1 MKNKFSKKHTNLL
14 SKILFAWLLLMGSML
29 PVALRAQVKEVTIHV
44 VYYTPKEAKGMTLE
58 KLKKQKPQNGI
69 TVLSFDNPARA
80 AEFHKKLKN
89 NEIAESDYYNYT
101 ENIKVTESGMVV
113 FTMNSNG
120 AVVAVNPF
128 NDSHEIEYLQGGMSC
143 WIGLLN
149 DMQTLKEVSKTE
161 KRKPRKAKPV
171 PSKRYGNFKTMP
183 PHEYPI
189 AEDWTR
195 DNGRFVLA
203 PQFIGLEDADTLC
216 RWEPFVKEG
225 EDFQKTQY
233 RRMGYDFVNDTLA
246 KYVEPGFMKSHEE
259 STVTYSWAIEV
270 PDGKHYK
277 VLADKWVE
285 DYNHPIK
292 RDTIVLDEGL
302 DQEPLRFLEF
312 KVDGVKIKSHRYH
325 IVTEAKDRK
334 SELNLHFKF
343 KVNDAALE
351 EGDSI
356 NEQEKRR
363 LSETFGMALNDANS
377 TVDEVMI
384 VGKSSPEGG
393 YQHNLDLSTRRAAF
407 IQNWV
412 RSRFPNQF
420 IRYKNPAAVV
430 ATWSEVAD
438 TLERQMGEFNKA
450 NDIRA
455 IVRSTNGIEAQ
466 NRKVYALPYYESF
479 IKPVVLPKFRVV
491 SFSYT
496 AIIKK
501 LLSQHEVLY
510 LYENDPDY
518 RKRVKDPYEYEF
530 LFEYLANKP
539 KELEEMAQQAYSAS
553 HIREGNDESIQR
565 PWPLAAYY
573 LSNCLLARGAKN
585 EKILNPYMS
594 NQYPLDTMSFN
605 KNNTRQWWNDEAI
618 VMTQISNF
626 CHKPR
631 EDYRKARILAYNYLK
646 DDPKYDK
653 LKSFLRCYGE
663 EQDSIV
669 REAVASSSPFNKL
682 VIYAAQDARPDL
694 WREALKV
701 ARDTTLIPQKDY
713 RARYLEANL
722 MFRLFAE
729 NDPSEVF
736 QLTPFFP
743 PEEDKKEVI
752 PDSIKYAGMTEWQ
765 IAQEKMMDEMEA
777 ADERQKSPEEIEK
790 ERNKQWGYPMMEAC
804 QINESALGIL
814 KGDGYFDSRYRK
826 AFYFVWE
833 STKKGMTKEQIIEAW
848 RKKPSI
854 EKK

>member
-1 MKNKFSKKHTNLL
+1 MNKFLFNIEQLFFKLL
-14 SKILFAWLLLMGSML
+14 ILCLPFIAFLLPMNIF
-29 PVALRAQVKEVTIHV
+29 AQVKEVTVHV
-44 VYYTPKEAKGMTLE
+44 VTFSKTKGMTDE
-58 KLKKQKPQNGI
+58 KLKKEKPLNGAV
-69 TVLSFDNPARA
+69 VLAFNNPGRA
-80 AEFHKKLKN
+80 KEFYNKLMKN
-89 NEIAESDYYNYT
+89 EVSQSEYSQYADYIKET
-101 ENIKVTESGMVV
+101 ENGGMVM
-113 FTMNSNG
+113 FNMNSNG
-120 AVVAVNPF
+120 VIVVENPF
-128 NDSHEIEYLQGGMSC
+128 TETGGHEIYYLEGRMSC
-143 WIGLLN
+143 WIGLY
-149 DMQTLKEVSKTE
+149 QKEIETLKEVKSVA
-161 KRKPRKAKPV
+161 KRKRPKPKPV
-171 PSKRYGNFKTMP
+171 PSKRYGNFKTMS
-183 PHEYPI
+183 PHEYTI
-189 AEDWTR
+189 SDDWTR

-216 RWEPFVKEG
+216 RWEPFVREG
-225 EDFQKTQY
+225 QDFQETQE
-233 RRMGYDFVNDTLA
+233 RRMGYDFANDTLA
-246 KYVEPGFMKSHEE
+246 KYVEAGFMKSHEE
-259 STVTYSWAIEV
+259 SFVTYSWAIEV

-285 DYNHPIK
+285 DYNRPIK
-292 RDTIVLDEGL
+292 RDTVVLDEGL

-312 KVDGVKIKSHRYH
+312 KVEGVKIDPSRYH

-377 TVDEVMI
+377 TVDEVTI

-393 YQHNLDLSTRRAAF
+393 YQHNMDLSTRRAAF
-407 IQNWV
+407 VQNWV
-412 RSRFPNQF
+412 RSRFPNQY

-438 TLERQMGEFNKA
+438 TLEFQMGEIEKA

-466 NRKVYALPYYESF
+466 NRKVYNLPYYDSF

-518 RKRVKDPYEYEF
+518 RKRVKDPYEYEI
-530 LFEYLANKP
+530 LFEYLSNKP
-539 KELEEMAQQAYSAS
+539 KELEEMAQQAYSSS
-553 HIREGNDESIQR
+553 HIREENDLSIQR
-565 PWPLAAYY
+565 PWPLAAYH
-573 LSNCLLARGAKN
+573 LANCLLARGAKN
-585 EKILNPYMS
+585 EKILNPYLNS
-594 NQYPLDTMSFN
+594 LYPLDAPSRN
-605 KNNTRQWWNDEAI
+605 NNNTKQWWNDEAI

-631 EDYRKARILAYNYLK
+631 EDYRKARFLAYNYLK

-663 EQDSIV
+663 EQDSVV

-682 VIYAAQDARPDL
+682 VVYAAQDARPDL

-701 ARDTTLIPQKDY
+701 ARDTTLIPHRDY

-729 NDPSEVF
+729 TSAEIY
-736 QLTPFFP
+736 QLAPFFP
-743 PEEDKKEVI
+743 PEEVI
-752 PDSIKYAGMTEWQ
+752 DEPDSIKYAGLSQ
-765 IAQEKMMDEMEA
+765 FDIDFIKKMEA
-777 ADERQKSPEEIEK
+777 EDAALAASKTPEEKEIEQ
-790 ERNKQWGYPMMEAC
+790 NKLWGYPMFEAC
-804 QINESALGIL
+804 TINESALGIL
-814 KGDGYFDSRYRK
+814 KGDGYFNSGYRK
-826 AFYFVWE
+826 AFFFVWE
-833 STKKGMTKEQIIEAW
+833 SMKKGMTKEQIFEAW
-848 RKKPSI
+848 RKKPLQ